1 MKVLI
6 VDDEIYMV
14 KYLKDLLDWKSYGFD
29 TVLTATGGTLA
40 KNLLTQN
47 RPELLITDVKM
58 PRITGLDLSRLIAE
72 SGGQTKVIIISG
84 YSDFEYSRQ
93 ALRCGVSEYLV
104 KPVLKAE
111 LEEVLERIFPP
122 KRDTEKVN
130 DKFAVI
136 AQVKAYVQEHYD
148 QDISLNIMGD
158 YVHLH
163 PAYLSKLF
171 KEVADVNF
179 LTYITD
185 VKLEKAADMLE
196 NTDMKIY
203 EIMNR
208 VGYQK
213 SQHFSSLF
221 RKKYG
226 VTPKEYRQMK
236 RKWE

>member
-14 KYLKDLLDWKSYGFD
+14 EYLRDLLDWGAYGFD
-29 TVLTATGGTLA
+29 TVLTATGGSLA
-40 KNLLTQN
+40 RDLLIRH

-58 PRITGLDLSRLIAE
+58 PRISGLDLSRLIAE
-72 SGGQTKVIIISG
+72 GGGKTKIIIISS

-93 ALRCGVSEYLV
+93 ALRSGVSEYLV
-104 KPVLKAE
+104 KPIVKQDLTDT
-111 LEEVLERIFPP
+111 LDRIFPGKGQP
-122 KRDTEKVN
+122 ERAGESLAIVE
-130 DKFAVI
+130 
-136 AQVKAYVQEHYD
+136 QVKAYVREHYD
-148 QDISLNIMGD
+148 QALSLNILGD

-171 KEVADVNF
+171 KEVTGENF
-179 LTYITD
+179 LSYVTE
-185 VKLEKAADMLE
+185 VKMEKAAELLE
-196 NTDMKIY
+196 NTDQKVYEVMK
-203 EIMNR
+203 R

-226 VTPKEYRQMK
+226 MTPKEYRQMK
-236 RKWE
+236 RRHK